1 MSRLDQ
7 IAAQLAR
14 HPRAADFAKRLAAA
28 AIEQAPAVFSS
39 AAVEPAGAPPHA
51 TASPAPGAGT
61 RQAPREQEVIR
72 LAREAHYT
80 DEGALQLQQ
89 FMQQHDISDPMVAM
103 LAFEQL
109 NPSPEP
115 VVSGATNWN
124 FFDQRDSGA
133 DSAAYQLLL
142 KGDFDGFERVAIPA
156 AIESVRGR

>member
-28 AIEQAPAVFSS
+28 AIEQAPVATL
-39 AAVEPAGAPPHA
+39 ATVEPAGAPPHA

-89 FMQQHDISDPMVAM
+89 FMQQHSIADPMVAM
-103 LAFEQL
+103 LVFEKMH
-109 NPSPEP
+109 PPPDP
-115 VVSGATNWN
+115 VVGGGTNWN
-124 FFDQRDSGA
+124 FFDRRDSGA
-133 DSAAYQLLL
+133 DNAAYQLLL
-142 KGDFDGFERVAIPA
+142 KGDFDGFERVAVPA